1 MIANNELVGIEICKR
16 KKPEYMTKSFVRGEY
31 SPVNYM
37 TQYKMLSQR
46 WWQYST
52 HVSVLDDSEKLIMG
66 NGNEKSMIK

>member
-1 MIANNELVGIEICKR
+1 
-16 KKPEYMTKSFVRGEY
+16 MTKSFVRGEY